1 MKHFIIIASIL
12 LATGCAHS
20 IHQVHV
26 SGFKKLQE
34 AAKADKISEV
44 EVLSEQYAF
53 MGFRFNIDY
62 VDDAYKKLLASCP
75 SGNVSGISTQSSTS
89 GHFMSWT
96 NKILI
101 KGSCIN

>member
-1 MKHFIIIASIL
+1 MNKFIITSLIL

-34 AAKADKISEV
+34 ATEADKISEV
-44 EVLSEQYAF
+44 EVLSEQYVF
-53 MGFRFNIDY
+53 MGFKFNTDY

-101 KGSCIN
+101 KGSCID